1 MNIMKKHNSSIQ
13 FKTLTLLIL
22 FSVAIL
28 VVMWFFQIIFLRVYY
43 EKYQLKSLR
52 HVEKVLNRQKY
63 TLDEIERI
71 AYDNDICIEYFYD
84 DKYYLF
90 NGLNNDCLLNTKS
103 EGIKNIIINF
113 IDSDKSREVI
123 KLNNPNNDSKSIMYN
138 IKVNDGYLFLN
149 TSLED
154 VDSITSILRNKL
166 IYVTMIIIVLAIL
179 ISIHLSKMLNE
190 PIINITNEAKKLSK
204 GNLKLNFEE
213 SNIKEID
220 ELANTLIYANNEIN
234 KTDELRRDLLANVS
248 HDLKTPLTMIKAYA
262 EMLRDIDNLSDDK
275 KRENLNIIIDETD
288 RLNILVN
295 DILNLSKL
303 ESNKEILD
311 KSEFDLV
318 ELIKKIVKKFDI
330 LVEKEKYEFILDMP
344 KKAYVFGDKNK
355 ISQVIYN
362 LVNNAVNYT
371 GKDNKV
377 YINVIENKKSYLVEI
392 KDTGKGI
399 KEEELN
405 IIWDKYYKNEKN
417 HKRNK
422 VGTGVGL
429 SIVKNILESHQFK
442 YGVTSTI
449 NKGTTFYF
457 EIEKIGKNS

>member
-71 AYDNDICIEYFYD
+71 AYDNDICIEYFYND
-84 DKYYLF
+84 RYYLF

-179 ISIHLSKMLNE
+179 MSFHLSKMLNE

-234 KTDELRRDLLANVS
+234 KTDELRRDLLSNVS

-362 LVNNAVNYT
+362 LVNNSVNYT

-417 HKRNK
+417 HRRNK

-442 YGVTSTI
+442 SGVTSTI

>member
-71 AYDNDICIEYFYD
+71 AYDNDICIEYFYND
-84 DKYYLF
+84 RYYLF

-179 ISIHLSKMLNE
+179 MSFHLSKMLNE

-234 KTDELRRDLLANVS
+234 KTDELRRDLLSNVS

-362 LVNNAVNYT
+362 LVNNSVNYT

-417 HKRNK
+417 HRRNK

>member
-1 MNIMKKHNSSIQ
+1 MNTMKKYNSIQ
-13 FKTLTLLIL
+13 VKTLTSLIL

-28 VVMWFFQIIFLRVYY
+28 VVMWFSQIIFLRVYY

-52 HVEKVLNRQKY
+52 HVEKVLNRKKY

-90 NGLNNDCLLNTKS
+90 NGLDNDCLLNTKS
-103 EGIKNIIINF
+103 EGIKNIITNF
-113 IDSDKSREVI
+113 IDGDKSKEVI

-138 IKVNDGYLFLN
+138 IKVSDGYLFLN

-166 IYVTMIIIVLAIL
+166 IYVTLIIIVLAIL

-303 ESNKEILD
+303 ESNKETLD

>member
-52 HVEKVLNRQKY
+52 HVEKVLNRKKY

-84 DKYYLF
+84 DRYYLF

-179 ISIHLSKMLNE
+179 MSFHLSKTLNE

-303 ESNKEILD
+303 ESNKETLD

-318 ELIKKIVKKFDI
+318 ELIKNIVKKFDI

>member
-1 MNIMKKHNSSIQ
+1 MKKHNSSIQ

-71 AYDNDICIEYFYD
+71 AYDNDICIEYFYND
-84 DKYYLF
+84 RYYLF

-179 ISIHLSKMLNE
+179 MSFHLSKTLNE

-234 KTDELRRDLLANVS
+234 KTDELRRDLLSNVS

-362 LVNNAVNYT
+362 LVNNSVNYT

-417 HKRNK
+417 HRRNK

-429 SIVKNILESHQFK
+429 SIVKNILEIHQFK

>member
-71 AYDNDICIEYFYD
+71 AYDNDICIEYFYND
-84 DKYYLF
+84 RYYLF

-179 ISIHLSKMLNE
+179 MSFHLSKTLNE

-234 KTDELRRDLLANVS
+234 KTDELRRDLLSNVS

-303 ESNKEILD
+303 ESNKETLD

-362 LVNNAVNYT
+362 LVNNSVNYT
-371 GKDNKV
+371 GKDKKV

-417 HKRNK
+417 HRRNK

>member
-1 MNIMKKHNSSIQ
+1 M
-13 FKTLTLLIL
+13 
-22 FSVAIL
+22 
-28 VVMWFFQIIFLRVYY
+28 
-43 EKYQLKSLR
+43 
-52 HVEKVLNRQKY
+52 
-63 TLDEIERI
+63 
-71 AYDNDICIEYFYD
+71 
-84 DKYYLF
+84 
-90 NGLNNDCLLNTKS
+90 
-103 EGIKNIIINF
+103 
-113 IDSDKSREVI
+113 
-123 KLNNPNNDSKSIMYN
+123 
-138 IKVNDGYLFLN
+138 
-149 TSLED
+149 
-154 VDSITSILRNKL
+154 
-166 IYVTMIIIVLAIL
+166 
-179 ISIHLSKMLNE
+179 
-190 PIINITNEAKKLSK
+190 
-204 GNLKLNFEE
+204 
-213 SNIKEID
+213 
-220 ELANTLIYANNEIN
+220 
-234 KTDELRRDLLANVS
+234 
-248 HDLKTPLTMIKAYA
+248 
-262 EMLRDIDNLSDDK
+262 
-275 KRENLNIIIDETD
+275 
-288 RLNILVN
+288 VN

-303 ESNKEILD
+303 ESNKETLD

>member
-52 HVEKVLNRQKY
+52 HVEKVLNRKKY

-84 DKYYLF
+84 DRYYLF

-179 ISIHLSKMLNE
+179 MSFHLSKTLNE

-303 ESNKEILD
+303 ESNKETLD

-362 LVNNAVNYT
+362 LVNNA

>member
-1 MNIMKKHNSSIQ
+1 MKKHNSSIQ

-71 AYDNDICIEYFYD
+71 AYDNDICIEYFYND
-84 DKYYLF
+84 RYYLF

-179 ISIHLSKMLNE
+179 MSFHLSKMLNE

-234 KTDELRRDLLANVS
+234 KTDELRRDLLSNVS

-362 LVNNAVNYT
+362 LVNNSVN
-371 GKDNKV
+371 
-377 YINVIENKKSYLVEI
+377 
-392 KDTGKGI
+392 
-399 KEEELN
+399 
-405 IIWDKYYKNEKN
+405 
-417 HKRNK
+417 
-422 VGTGVGL
+422 
-429 SIVKNILESHQFK
+429 
-442 YGVTSTI
+442 
-449 NKGTTFYF
+449 
-457 EIEKIGKNS
+457 

>member
-52 HVEKVLNRQKY
+52 HVEKVLNRKKY

-84 DKYYLF
+84 DRYYLF

-179 ISIHLSKMLNE
+179 MSFHLSKTLNE

-303 ESNKEILD
+303 ESNKETLD

>member
-84 DKYYLF
+84 DRYYLF

-179 ISIHLSKMLNE
+179 MSFHLSKTLNE

-234 KTDELRRDLLANVS
+234 KTDELRRDLLSNVS

-362 LVNNAVNYT
+362 LVNNSVNYT

-399 KEEELN
+399 KEELE
-405 IIWDKYYKNEKN
+405 DK
-417 HKRNK
+417 NK
-422 VGTGVGL
+422 
-429 SIVKNILESHQFK
+429 
-442 YGVTSTI
+442 
-449 NKGTTFYF
+449 
-457 EIEKIGKNS
+457 

>member
-52 HVEKVLNRQKY
+52 HVEKVLNRKKY

-84 DKYYLF
+84 DRYYLF

-179 ISIHLSKMLNE
+179 MSFHLSKTLNE

-303 ESNKEILD
+303 ESNKETLD

-318 ELIKKIVKKFDI
+318 ELVKKIVKKFDI